1 MKARETAVT
10 SILVILLT
18 VSWLGFA
25 VHRSPRFAG
34 TLVGG
39 LLAVSGSLLMLVP
52 LAYLI
57 IKRLPAVK
65 RVVTKR
71 VSMPTLLTIHI
82 YAGLVG
88 PILVVLHTGHR
99 FESPLGIALTAMTL
113 VVTVSGY
120 IGRSLVARIARDEA
134 EERRLLA
141 GLEGSYRYLSTQYE
155 RAAAELSALP
165 EQQALLQAYGRGRIV
180 QPVARVADVAASM
193 ADVEYAIKT
202 HELFK
207 RLFSGWLRL
216 HIGLSFT
223 LYMLLGLH
231 VWSGI
236 HFGLR
241 WFR

>member
-1 MKARETAVT
+1 MKPRELLVT
-10 SILVILLT
+10 SAMAVLLLL
-18 VSWLGFA
+18 SWLGFV

-34 TLVGG
+34 SLAGG

-52 LAYLI
+52 LAYLM
-57 IKRLPAVK
+57 VK
-65 RVVTKR
+65 RIAPLKRAVTRR
-71 VSMPTLLTIHI
+71 VSMARLLTIHV
-82 YAGLVG
+82 YAGLLG

-99 FESPLGIALTAMTL
+99 FQSPLGIALTAMTL
-113 VVTVSGY
+113 IVATSGY
-120 IGRSLVARIARDEA
+120 AGRYLMSRISRDEA
-134 EERRLLA
+134 EEKKLLA
-141 GLEGSYRYLSTQYE
+141 GLEASYRYLQERYQ
-155 RAAAELSALP
+155 RAATELTALP
-165 EQQALLQAYGRGRIV
+165 EQRALLESYRRGAAV
-180 QPVARVADVAASM
+180 GPVARVTEIAASM

-207 RLFSGWLRL
+207 RLFSSWLKL

-223 LYMLLGLH
+223 LYALLFLH